1 MYPQQNQVQNKPTA
15 AYVLSLLGGIFGLL
29 ASLAFIGLGALAYSA
44 LNSLDYYGY
53 DTGAFGLGWGTLIGL
68 GAWMLITSILIIVF
82 AGKLKANPLEH
93 SKWGALIL
101 IFSIIGLGGLFGFI
115 GGILAL
121 VYKPI
126 LVGAPQQYAAQ
137 QPYYGPPPQQTGY
150 AQPVP
155 QQQWGQQQPIT
166 RFCPQCGRV
175 VQENL
180 KFCPNC
186 GKQLN

>member
-1 MYPQQNQVQNKPTA
+1 MYQNQVQNKPTA
-15 AYVLSLLGGIFGLL
+15 AYIISLLGGIFGLL
-29 ASLAFIGLGALAYSA
+29 ASLAFIAFGALAYSA
-44 LNSLDYYGY
+44 LNSIDYYYGSADY
-53 DTGAFGLGWGTLIGL
+53 GAFGWGWVTLVGL

-121 VYKPI
+121 IYKPI
-126 LVGAPQQYAAQ
+126 LVGAPQQYAPQ
-137 QPYYGPPPQQTGY
+137 QQYGPPPQQAY
-150 AQPVP
+150 AQPPP
-155 QQQWGQQQPIT
+155 QQNYGQQPIT
-166 RFCPQCGRV
+166 RICPQCGRV